1 MARGGDGGVLT
12 LSAVTGKSSIFIRP
26 WELQVE
32 YYPSVMHSYPSDPDA
47 YFVSMRDVRRSSYKS
62 NDRYRMEKYPS
73 LVRFPFRL
81 MENYPSEIL
90 VESSI
95 IRFLSSG

>member
-47 YFVSMRDVRRSSYKS
+47 YFVSM
-62 NDRYRMEKYPS
+62 
-73 LVRFPFRL
+73 
-81 MENYPSEIL
+81 
-90 VESSI
+90 
-95 IRFLSSG
+95 